1 MGKRSSKH
9 GSSSNSDEE
18 KDWLELRS
26 RKVLQSETEAF
37 EGSEKMKTINKSQK
51 KRRRGELDSV
61 EDIQTEDFEEILE
74 KEDWLILRNRK
85 ILQDSGSDEIEP
97 EKVLK
102 SSRKAKPGMSSS
114 VKRKV
119 RAKIISDDGEKVG
132 ASSRDV
138 TPEKEDWLELR
149 SRKILQPEGNES
161 GTELQP
167 KDIQQQSTT
176 KTKRRRKT
184 VGHPVVSSSEDEVQ
198 FKTKSKRGGPEK
210 KLAADDWLEL
220 RSRNILQSEKLEDDD
235 VPEKSDDGKAL
246 PVQHEMKGQEQ
257 DGNKTE
263 EDWLE
268 LRSRNILQSAGE
280 EEGLENLDE
289 RSNEAVSTE
298 KRKSKR
304 GKTAETITESK
315 TIFASELNKPV
326 ADSKLS
332 QNLEEDH
339 EKQTEE
345 DPSEKTSTGA
355 LTEVSLSKEN
365 PELLEEDWLELRSR
379 SVLQSSN
386 VTDYEEEKQG
396 EVLLPQFVT
405 EEDDS
410 SETLKT
416 GNVDIEH
423 QADERSGEALQIGKR
438 RSKRG
443 KGYSEIAESM
453 SAET

>member
-1 MGKRSSKH
+1 MG
-9 GSSSNSDEE
+9 
-18 KDWLELRS
+18 
-26 RKVLQSETEAF
+26 
-37 EGSEKMKTINKSQK
+37 
-51 KRRRGELDSV
+51 
-61 EDIQTEDFEEILE
+61 
-74 KEDWLILRNRK
+74 
-85 ILQDSGSDEIEP
+85 
-97 EKVLK
+97 
-102 SSRKAKPGMSSS
+102 
-114 VKRKV
+114 
-119 RAKIISDDGEKVG
+119 
-132 ASSRDV
+132 
-138 TPEKEDWLELR
+138 
-149 SRKILQPEGNES
+149 
-161 GTELQP
+161 
-167 KDIQQQSTT
+167 
-176 KTKRRRKT
+176 
-184 VGHPVVSSSEDEVQ
+184 
-198 FKTKSKRGGPEK
+198 K

-220 RSRNILQSEKLEDDD
+220 RSRNILQSDKLEDDG
-235 VPEKSDDGKAL
+235 VAEKSDDGKAL
-246 PVQHEMKGQEQ
+246 PVPHEMKGQEQ

-280 EEGLENLDE
+280 EEGFENLDE
-289 RSNEAVSTE
+289 RSKEAVSTE

-315 TIFASELNKPV
+315 TIFASETENQLDYADQSGEEAVSTEKRKSKRGKAAETITENKTVYASDINKPV

-345 DPSEKTSTGA
+345 DWSEKTSTGA
-355 LTEVSLSKEN
+355 ITEVSLSKEN

-416 GNVDIEH
+416 GNVYIEH

-453 SAET
+453 SAETSLGENTESPSSKESPELISIDFASGESNETLQEDWLELRSRDILQLPNILIEKETPNEELSSQSSAHLSHKDYAGDTEHDSLELRSSNVLLSVDVEQCLPSEPSKNGDSQTKIVIVDA

>member
-1 MGKRSSKH
+1 MG
-9 GSSSNSDEE
+9 
-18 KDWLELRS
+18 
-26 RKVLQSETEAF
+26 
-37 EGSEKMKTINKSQK
+37 
-51 KRRRGELDSV
+51 
-61 EDIQTEDFEEILE
+61 
-74 KEDWLILRNRK
+74 
-85 ILQDSGSDEIEP
+85 
-97 EKVLK
+97 
-102 SSRKAKPGMSSS
+102 
-114 VKRKV
+114 
-119 RAKIISDDGEKVG
+119 
-132 ASSRDV
+132 
-138 TPEKEDWLELR
+138 
-149 SRKILQPEGNES
+149 
-161 GTELQP
+161 
-167 KDIQQQSTT
+167 
-176 KTKRRRKT
+176 
-184 VGHPVVSSSEDEVQ
+184 
-198 FKTKSKRGGPEK
+198 K

-220 RSRNILQSEKLEDDD
+220 RSRNILQSDKLEDDG
-235 VPEKSDDGKAL
+235 VAEKSDDGKAV
-246 PVQHEMKGQEQ
+246 PVPHEMKGQEQ

-315 TIFASELNKPV
+315 TVYASELNKPV